1 MIPRDPQAGIT
12 GIAARLSPEAFRAEQ
27 EALGQCWTFLG
38 FEWQVSQ
45 PNDWFRTMLG
55 GRSIIVQRFE
65 KGISAFENKCA
76 HRGFPLRHEDKGS
89 GPLICGFHHWR
100 YNAEG
105 LALGIPEC
113 PAMFDTT
120 PRDLDARLNRVE
132 IAQAGPMLFGRFA
145 GGPDVSFEEWMGPG
159 LPILRHLAGQVS
171 PSKAIYERVVKANW
185 RYMID
190 ISLDDYHI
198 VAVHPSTF
206 GKDGYLKPENVHY
219 ARFGAHS
226 AYLPGGE
233 PGALAA
239 MAEACARGD
248 YVPHRYRIFQFFPTL
263 IFAIVKIADAFGDTY
278 WALTVQRLVPE
289 AHDRT
294 RSISTFFPLAPK
306 PEGKSHKALQRK
318 LTWPGMMAGFKYY
331 GAKVHEEDNE
341 ACEKLQASARL
352 DDPAP
357 YFAKHEERIS
367 WFDETYR
374 AILSGE
380 MPRA

>member
-12 GIAARLSPEAFRAEQ
+12 GMAARLSPEAFLAEQ
-27 EALGQCWTFLG
+27 EVLGRCWTFLG
-38 FEWQVSQ
+38 FVWQVAQ
-45 PNDWFRTMLG
+45 PNDWFRTTLG

-65 KGISAFENKCA
+65 RGISAFENKCA
-76 HRGFPLRHEDKGS
+76 HRGFPLRHEESGH

-113 PAMFDTT
+113 AAMFDTI
-120 PRDLDARLNRVE
+120 PRALDARLNRVE
-132 IAQAGPMLFGRFA
+132 LAEAGPMLFGRFA
-145 GGPDVSFEEWMGPG
+145 GGPDISFEHWMGPG
-159 LPILRHLAGQVS
+159 LPILQHLAGQVS
-171 PSKAIYERVVKANW
+171 PSKAVYDRVVKANW
-185 RYMID
+185 RLMID

-206 GKDGYLKPENVHY
+206 GKGGYLKPGNVHY

-226 AYLPGGE
+226 AYLPGGA
-233 PGALAA
+233 PGELEAITLSCALG
-239 MAEACARGD
+239 E
-248 YVPHRYRIFQFFPTL
+248 YEPHRYRIFQFFPTL
-263 IFAIVKIADAFGDTY
+263 IFAIVKIAEAFGETY

-289 AHDRT
+289 APNRT
-294 RSISTFFPLAPK
+294 RSISTFFPLAPRGDA
-306 PEGKSHKALQRK
+306 PGLAGLRRR
-318 LTWPGMMAGFKYY
+318 LIWPGMLAGFRFY
-331 GAKVHEEDNE
+331 GARVHAEDNA

-357 YFAKHEERIS
+357 YLARHEERIA
-367 WFDETYR
+367 WFDESYR
-374 AILSGE
+374 AVMRGE